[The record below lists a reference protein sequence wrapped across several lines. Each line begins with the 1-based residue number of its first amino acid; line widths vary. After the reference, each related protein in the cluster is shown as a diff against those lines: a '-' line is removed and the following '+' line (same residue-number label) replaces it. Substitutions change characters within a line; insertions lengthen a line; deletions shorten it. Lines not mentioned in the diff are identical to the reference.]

1 MADDVKAGPAIHV
14 EPPLSVASCYTKVET
29 VRSIVR
35 ELDAGSIYEAALLV
49 EQMLWNPRLRGVLET
64 RLNGLMSTCIRW
76 LPGRDNAAGRR
87 AAKAI
92 VEDFPLIA
100 DEPTR
105 KQMHEWGLMLGVC
118 PAQRSW
124 FRSGST
130 GREIPRLLVYH
141 PQWMRWDWQRRQYF
155 IQTADAKGVFT
166 PSPTLLGGDDA
177 LPDWVIHEPFG
188 AHSWRRGLLHAAWY
202 AWLGH
207 EWSARDQSRAS
218 EKLGIGIIK
227 AKYPLGTANS
237 DDTLAFVGGLRK
249 VNSEGVIPC
258 GETPDGRKYD
268 AEPME
273 FTGTGYDMILRTK
286 DSKAVDLAVL
296 FLGHNLTTEAKGGSY
311 AAANVGDLIRG
322 DIKGFDAYAEGATI
336 RRQLIA
342 PWAERNFG
350 DAELAPVP
358 VYETDPPALNLTAAQ
373 TLQALGGAMVSF
385 AKFPE
390 VERRAL
396 FDRFRVPLNDE
407 QKTQAQVAVAADPAA
422 PPSSPKPTTPQ
433 QNGGAA

>member
-1 MADDVKAGPAIHV
+1 MADDKMGPAIRR
-14 EPPLSVASCYTKVET
+14 EPAIPVASAYTNVKT
-29 VRSIVR
+29 VREVVR
-35 ELDAGSIYEAALLV
+35 RLDAGDIYEAALLV

-64 RLNGLMSTCIRW
+64 RLNGLMSTSIRW
-76 LPGRDNAAGRR
+76 EPGRDNTAGRR

-92 VEDFPLIA
+92 KEDWPLIA

-105 KQMHEWGLMLGVC
+105 KQFHEWGLMLGVC
-118 PAQRSW
+118 PAQRAW
-124 FRSGST
+124 FRCGST
-130 GREIPRLLVYH
+130 GREIPRLQVFH
-141 PQWMRWDWQRRQYF
+141 PQWMTWNWAKRVYQ
-155 IQTADAKGVFT
+155 IQTLDDGIIEVE
-166 PSPTLLGGDDA
+166 SPTLVGGDDA

-188 AHSWRRGLLHAAWY
+188 VHSWRRGLIHAAWY

-207 EWSARDQSRAS
+207 EWAARDQARAS
-218 EKLGIGIIK
+218 EKLGIGILK
-227 AKYPLGTANS
+227 AKYPFGTADS
-237 DDTLAFVGGLRK
+237 DDTKAFVRGLRS
-249 VNSEGVIPC
+249 VNSEGVVPC
-258 GETPDGRKYD
+258 GETSDGRKYD
-268 AEPME
+268 AEPLE

-322 DIKGFDAYAEGATI
+322 DIKGFDAYAEAATY
-336 RRQLIA
+336 RRQLLA

-350 DAELAPVP
+350 DPELAPIP

-373 TLQALGGAMVSF
+373 TLQALGGAMISF

-396 FDRFRVPLNDE
+396 FERFRVPMNDATE
-407 QKTQAQVAVAADPAA
+407 PQQPITTDPAA
-422 PPSSPKPTTPQ
+422 APAPQPPK
-433 QNGGAA
+433 AA